1 MKKKAAPFALCVAL
15 LLLAAFAAACDKGA
29 PVSSGRDIAGI
40 TVLVDAGHGDT
51 DVGTIGV
58 YTGRYEKDV
67 NLEIALKLRDA
78 LEERGVTVLMTRA
91 DDAPLGP
98 AEEEDIKLRK
108 ESDMLKREEII
119 ENAAADLLISI
130 HQNSFEDETVAGP
143 QIFYLKNADT
153 GKVDEDGKALAEAIQ
168 LAMNEELGV
177 AKPRQAI
184 SSNLRLL
191 KKGDQP
197 ACLVEC
203 GFFSNEEEER
213 LLQTEEYQRQ
223 LVEAIV
229 KGIEAYV
236 SRHGI

>member
-1 MKKKAAPFALCVAL
+1 MRKRIVLFALCVAL
-15 LLLAAFAAACDKGA
+15 LLFAAACDQGA
-29 PVSSGRDIAGI
+29 PVSGGRDIAGI
-40 TVLVDAGHGDT
+40 TVLIDAGHGDT
-51 DVGTIGV
+51 DVGTIGAF
-58 YTGRYEKDV
+58 TGRYEKDV
-67 NLEIALKLRDA
+67 NLEIALKLRGA

-98 AEEEDIKLRK
+98 PEEADISLRK
-108 ESDMLKREEII
+108 ENDMLKREEII
-119 ENAAADLLISI
+119 EGAGADIFISI

-153 GKVDEDGKALAEAIQ
+153 GEVDEDGKTLAEAIQ
-168 LAMNEELGV
+168 AAMNEELGV

-191 KKGDQP
+191 KKGNHP

-213 LLQTEEYQRQ
+213 LLQTEEYQQR

-236 SRHGI
+236 RRHGV